1 MYYNYLTAMKED
13 IREYIDDNDLAE
25 EYSGRLDELEEK
37 LPDELW
43 TVDSVT
49 GNGSGS
55 YTFNSYKAKEYIDGD
70 SNAENY
76 IRELIDEY
84 CLDSKTVA
92 EHIFDWEYWDVSIR
106 CYLLYTAVSEVIKE
120 LKEEEEETETETEEV

>member
-13 IREYIDDNDLAE
+13 IREYIDDNGLVE
-25 EYSGRLDELEEK
+25 EYSGRLNELEDK

-55 YTFNSYKAKEYIDGD
+55 YTFNSYKAKEYIDSD
-70 SNAENY
+70 SNAEEY

-84 CLDSKTVA
+84 CLDAKTVA
-92 EHIFDWEYWDVSIR
+92 EHLFDWEYWDVSIR
-106 CYLLYTAVSEVIKE
+106 CYMLYTAVSEVIEE
-120 LKEEEEETETETEEV
+120 LKEEEEEKETEEV

>member
-1 MYYNYLTAMKED
+1 MYYNYLSAMKDD
-13 IREYIDDNDLAE
+13 IREYIDDNGLAE

-43 TVDSVT
+43 TADSVT

-55 YTFNSYKAKEYIDGD
+55 YTFNSYQAKEYIDGD
-70 SNAENY
+70 RNAEEY
-76 IRELIDEY
+76 IRELIEEY

-92 EHIFDWEYWDVSIR
+92 EHLFDWEYWDVSIR
-106 CYLLYTAVSEVIKE
+106 CYMLYTAVSEVIEE
-120 LKEEEEETETETEEV
+120 LKEEEKEKETEEI

>member
-1 MYYNYLTAMKED
+1 MYYNYLAAMKDD
-13 IREYIDDNDLAE
+13 IREYIDDNGLAD
-25 EYSGRLDELEEK
+25 EYSGRLNELEEK
-37 LPDELW
+37 LQDELW

-55 YTFNSYKAKEYIDGD
+55 YTFNSCKAKEYIDGD
-70 SNAENY
+70 NNAEEY

-92 EHIFDWEYWDVSIR
+92 EHLFDWEYWDVSIR
-106 CYLLYTAVSEVIKE
+106 CYMLYTAVSEVIEE
-120 LKEEEEETETETEEV
+120 LKEEEKETEEV

>member
-1 MYYNYLTAMKED
+1 MYYNYLAAMKDD
-13 IREYIDDNDLAE
+13 IREYIDDNGLAD

-55 YTFNSYKAKEYIDGD
+55 YTFNSCKAKEYIDGD
-70 SNAENY
+70 SNAEEY

-84 CLDSKTVA
+84 CLDAKTVA

-106 CYLLYTAVSEVIKE
+106 CYMLYTAVSEVIEE
-120 LKEEEEETETETEEV
+120 LKEEEEEKETEEV